1 LEFDKA
7 LASAEWFN
15 IEGDFRVRALNL
27 NSLITAKKA
36 SGRNK
41 DLDDIEN
48 LEV

>member
-1 LEFDKA
+1 MVSAQWFEVEDDLEV
-7 LASAEWFN
+7 
-15 IEGDFRVRALNL
+15 RVLSL

-48 LEV
+48 LSQ